1 MNINR
6 RKAYSEIYE
15 ILNLMEEEYT
25 KKIPDKLRRL
35 FQEEKDDTFKPYVN
49 SMIPLDEQN
58 LQEDTYTILAILYIN
73 YWYESEQEKQEL
85 IELFNNIDKQELEKY
100 SVDNLFKNR
109 QENKVVEEEHTEQ
122 SLAVIEES
130 LWTKIKNKIIRLFKR
145 NT

>member
-6 RKAYSEIYE
+6 RKAYREIYE

-25 KKIPDKLRRL
+25 KKIPDKLKRL
-35 FQEEKDDTFKPYVN
+35 FQEEKDDTFKPYIN

-85 IELFNNIDKQELEKY
+85 IELFNNVDKQELEKY

-109 QENKVVEEEHTEQ
+109 QQNKVVEEEHTEQ
-122 SLAVIEES
+122 SLTVIEES
-130 LWTKIKNKIIRLFKR
+130 IWTKIKNKIIRLFKR